1 MGKDQLQYFHIEKS
15 HLKDDKIFGF
25 NLYIYHPVSKSYTI
39 YLHGNSPLTREKEEF
54 MDFMLEK
61 GGQLAVSL
69 NQSKTFLRSMEYQKE
84 DIPSL
89 KTQPIDELEKQQKEM
104 KELLEQESEDLFPF
118 KEILS
123 QSALNNNFKPLIQR
137 ARLEIMT
144 FSPRISVNVSTAS
157 YLAEHLLKEDNHLN
171 RTVALCYFIAKNMD
185 IKDESTLAAMVC
197 ASYFAHI
204 GQTGLDLFFSRTEQ
218 LKLSPKQKNRYQKHP
233 GLAHHLMRKSKADI
247 DTRVFKIIEDHHERQ
262 DGRGYPRGLM
272 GANLDT
278 LAMILGAVS
287 HILEYSSGRITG
299 SPVPLSVVL
308 RNMKDKTFTAGLEF
322 QFGDKIYDNL
332 VNLLTSSPKD
342 SEAA

>member
-1 MGKDQLQYFHIEKS
+1 MSKDQVQYFHIEKT
-15 HLKDDKIFGF
+15 HLKEDKIFGF
-25 NLYIYHPVSKSYTI
+25 NLYIFHPVSKSYTV

-54 MDFMLEK
+54 MDFMLAK
-61 GGQLAVSL
+61 GGVLAVTM
-69 NQSKTFLRSMEYQKE
+69 NQSKTFLRSMQYQVE

-89 KTQPIDELEKQQKEM
+89 QKEVHDPREKQQKEM
-104 KELLEQESEDLFPF
+104 KELLDQESEELFPF
-118 KEILS
+118 KEILA
-123 QSALNNNFKPLIQR
+123 QSAQTNNFRPLIQR

-144 FSPRISVNVSTAS
+144 FSPRVSATVTTAS
-157 YLAEHLLKEDNHLN
+157 YLAEHLLNEDHHLN

-185 IKDESTLAAMVC
+185 IKDEQTLGIMVC
-197 ASYFAHI
+197 AAYFAHI
-204 GQTGLDLFFSRTEQ
+204 GHTGLDLFFSRTEQ

-247 DTRVFKIIEDHHERQ
+247 DVRVYKIIEDHHERQ

-278 LAMILGAVS
+278 LAMVLGAVS

-299 SPVPLSVVL
+299 SPVALSVVL
-308 RNMKDKTFTAGLEF
+308 RNMKDKTFTPGLEF

-332 VNLLTSSPKD
+332 VNLLTSSPK
-342 SEAA
+342 EPQAA